1 MKMFHAVSEA
11 VILGTV
17 ALGALV
23 FVLASMAHALSHT
36 VIFW

>member
-11 VILGTV
+11 VILGAV

-23 FVLASMAHALSHT
+23 FTLAALAHAYANAT
-36 VIFW
+36 IVW